1 MARSQLGPTPGLGFT
16 SPFSISRE
24 HPVVLNSTLRKRST
38 LFKLCIWMC
47 LSVGMCVCDAGTF
60 GGRGGGSSSVRITGN
75 FEPPDMDV
83 VKLKLR
89 LLQELEAL
97 LFTEPSL

>member
-1 MARSQLGPTPGLGFT
+1 MYMDVS
-16 SPFSISRE
+16 
-24 HPVVLNSTLRKRST
+24 
-38 LFKLCIWMC
+38 MC
-47 LSVGMCVCDAGTF
+47 GHVYVMLVPSEA
-60 GGRGGGSSSVRITGN
+60 RGGGSSSARITGN